1 MNREIIKGILLLLFM
16 IFVAVSARFG
26 GMGAKKIK
34 PCMAAESEGRGL
46 LMTPGQL
53 QSFFVPKL

>member
-1 MNREIIKGILLLLFM
+1 M

-34 PCMAAESEGRGL
+34 PCMASESEGRGL